1 MAHAA
6 FRRFEI
12 RVDGVLLTVHAAS
25 ESDARALAFI
35 SGNIGVIT
43 SIRQLETSEQA
54 SPNARIIQFDHDDYD
69 SIVQQ
74 GNTAITSAAE
84 GEQEFLPDGTNG
96 DGNLVFDPPTTGEQD
111 ILAELLSGVEG
122 RGNFFDARFVD
133 PQVRG
138 RGSSS
143 LRSSLARGFDPTNA
157 AFEITSLLGAQE
169 GDQAIDLPEFNTFA
183 SDMGGIPSLDS
194 IRNLLKDLVRRQ
206 RIGQDPGAE
215 LTGRAGSLSGAALT
229 ALESS
234 VLQNRLIRASG
245 GARQLPG
252 FLRNAF
258 GTALNRRI
266 SQETF
271 ANPGGNVLGTFVDR
285 GFRL

>member
-43 SIRQLETSEQA
+43 SIRQLEGSEQA

-74 GNTAITSAAE
+74 GNTAITSAA
-84 GEQEFLPDGTNG
+84 DGTNG